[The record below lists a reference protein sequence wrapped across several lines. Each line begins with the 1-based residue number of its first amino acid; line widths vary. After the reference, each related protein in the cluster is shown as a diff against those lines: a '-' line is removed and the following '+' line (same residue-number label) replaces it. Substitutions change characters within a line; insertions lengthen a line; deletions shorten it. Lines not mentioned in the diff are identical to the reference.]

1 MNLMIFGQPLIKEV
15 LAGEHDL
22 GPPLRGV
29 GKLGTGKVL
38 TEPAVG
44 FASVFSLIIG
54 FMSVAAIVWIVFS
67 IISAGYEWMAAGGDS
82 QKVEQAQKKITS
94 SFIGLLRVMGAVV
107 IVSLSGNVLF
117 GIDILNLK
125 SLVGNLAI

>member
-1 MNLMIFGQPLIKEV
+1 MERN
-15 LAGEHDL
+15 L

-29 GKLGTGKVL
+29 GKLGTGKAL
-38 TEPAVG
+38 TEPTVG

-67 IISAGYEWMAAGGDS
+67 IIFAGYEWMSAGGDS
-82 QKVEQAQKKITS
+82 QKVEQAQKKIAS
-94 SFIGLLRVMGAVV
+94 NFIGLLVVMGAVL
-107 IVSLSGNVLF
+107 IVSLIGNVLF

-125 SLVGNLAI
+125 GLISRLLI